1 MYSSFFG
8 NLQIAGIKDYLE
20 QRDSHRVFL
29 KFLEKKNM
37 ETVGILVG
45 FQVQDLRDVSHLGVD
60 GNRVTQPFP
69 IWRDGSPYNP
79 GPMRG

>member
-1 MYSSFFG
+1 MYSWFFG

-20 QRDSHRVFL
+20 QLVFL
-29 KFLEKKNM
+29 NSLKKKNM

-45 FQVQDLRDVSHLGVD
+45 FQVQDLRDVSHLRVD
-60 GNRVTQPFP
+60 GNTATQPFP

-79 GPMRG
+79 GPMRS